1 MARYSEKQKAALD
14 ALMKDDVH
22 DHAMEIIRTDGVD
35 GLTMERLANE
45 IGVSRGTLYN
55 YFDDKDAVIDHVEDR
70 CFGEMLAA
78 VEEIVK
84 SPVSPIDKL
93 AKIADWIFTEVYEDR
108 ALFMALKPI
117 KHMRSTLECHVERH
131 NRAMKLMRTVIGDG
145 IAQGAF
151 RELDAEIAGEA
162 FLGSITGML
171 ESMLASGEFRRGS
184 EVVPALMDLYLGGLR
199 SGGKE

>member
-22 DHAMEIIRTDGVD
+22 DHAMEIIRSDGID

-70 CFGEMLAA
+70 CFGEILAA
-78 VEEIVK
+78 IEKIVAGSLPPDEK
-84 SPVSPIDKL
+84 M
-93 AKIADWIFTEVYEDR
+93 AAIADWIFTEVYEDR

-117 KHMRSTLECHVERH
+117 KHMRATRECHLERH
-131 NRAMKLMRTVIGDG
+131 NRAMRLMRQVIEDG
-145 IAQGAF
+145 IEQGVF
-151 RELDAEIAGEA
+151 RKLSPEIVGEA

-171 ESMLASGEFRRGS
+171 EAMFATGEFYRA
-184 EVVPALMDLYLGGLR
+184 EAVVPTLM
-199 SGGKE
+199 

>member
-22 DHAMEIIRTDGVD
+22 DHAMEIIRADGID

-78 VEEIVK
+78 VEEIVN
-84 SPVSPIDKL
+84 SPISPIDKL
-93 AKIADWIFTEVYEDR
+93 AKIADWIFTEV
-108 ALFMALKPI
+108 
-117 KHMRSTLECHVERH
+117 
-131 NRAMKLMRTVIGDG
+131 
-145 IAQGAF
+145 
-151 RELDAEIAGEA
+151 
-162 FLGSITGML
+162 
-171 ESMLASGEFRRGS
+171 
-184 EVVPALMDLYLGGLR
+184 
-199 SGGKE
+199 